1 MKPSIWQRAGALI
14 GLFTVLAVAGA
25 EEVIQFSA
33 DAIQRT
39 PDRPVMQARIF
50 VGPDAVRSEYEMNG
64 QRFIEIV
71 REGDRVLINPARK
84 EYLIQ
89 PGGSAPLPQARR
101 PQPPGTSPCQGVPG
115 VTCRLLGKEKVNG
128 RMAEKWEFVASH
140 NGREVRSLHWID
152 VEKRFPVRQMFPDGS
167 LVEMRLV
174 SHETLDG
181 RPVEKWEVKQTRPDG
196 QTQISWQWHDPEL
209 HIAIREELPGGYVR
223 ELKNIRTEPQRP
235 DLFTIPQGYR
245 RIQAPPAGP
254 PGAMPPP
261 MR

>member
-1 MKPSIWQRAGALI
+1 MNPSVWQRFLALI
-14 GLFTVLAVAGA
+14 GFLTVLVPASAA
-25 EEVIQFSA
+25 EGVIQFTA

-39 PDRPVMQARIF
+39 PDRPPMKARIH

-71 REGDRVLINPARK
+71 RQQERILINPDRK
-84 EYLIQ
+84 EYVIQ
-89 PGGSAPLPQARR
+89 PGGNTPLPQARK

-115 VTCRLLGKEKVNG
+115 VSCRMLGKEKVNG
-128 RMAEKWEFVASH
+128 RLAEKWEFVTTR
-140 NGREVRSLHWID
+140 NGHEVRSLHWID

-196 QTQISWQWHDPEL
+196 QTRVSWQWHDPEL

-223 ELKNIRTEPQRP
+223 ELKNIRLEPVPRR
-235 DLFTIPQGYR
+235 LFEIPAGYR
-245 RIQAPPAGP
+245 RIPAPAPA
-254 PGAMPPP
+254 
-261 MR
+261 R